1 MIHTDSLFQTTI
13 WFVMELWISACRS
26 YLMLEI
32 PSVVKRLMLGIFYVL
47 FLVSPIFFCLG
58 EGWGDCANDLPFVYS
73 LQWWLYF
80 FNICLPRCFVK
91 KFWVVKQ
98 KLVHRFLFLFVVR
111 EQTGEGLVLEFGVA
125 LDSNCVGFMQFDRHR
140 GSIWSYH
147 PCREMNKWFLA
158 SLSHI
163 LWF

>member
-32 PSVVKRLMLGIFYVL
+32 PSVVKRLMLWIFYVL
-47 FLVSPIFFCLG
+47 FLVSPFFFLFGGGVGGLCKWPSICLFTPVVT
-58 EGWGDCANDLPFVYS
+58 L
-73 LQWWLYF
+73 F
-80 FNICLPRCFVK
+80 FNICLLRCFVK
-91 KFWVVKQ
+91 KIWVVKQ

-140 GSIWSYH
+140 GSIWSFH
-147 PCREMNKWFLA
+147 PCREMNK
-158 SLSHI
+158 
-163 LWF
+163 